1 MNWREIPF
9 VRLLLPFI
17 LGLSAGIY
25 FEWLPNLFLTA
36 MVLFALSVILIAL
49 RWSKIAF
56 RQRWLYGITLGI
68 FLTFL
73 GFLLPNF
80 HQELHRPNHFSL
92 YASEGTIFTGTVQS
106 IKPTAK
112 KIRLELKIQAMNER
126 AVTGKLLAYFDTTA
140 LARQLQYGDEVQFS
154 APISRIETAKNPKA
168 FDFSRYMHFRNIHFQ
183 AFVKTE
189 DWRLL
194 QKAKGFNVMALASRL
209 QTRFV
214 NILRKHISKENE
226 MTVAAALI
234 IGYRDEIPEEIKT
247 AYINTGAMHV
257 LAVSGLHVGFI
268 FLFIKLLLDL
278 IKSDR
283 RSWKI
288 AKTIIA
294 LLAIW
299 SFALVTGA
307 SASVLRAA
315 TMFSFIIIGQAIQR
329 DANIYN
335 TLAASAFFLLCINP
349 YFVMDVGFQ
358 LSYLAV
364 LGIVYFQPRIYKLL
378 YVKNKVI
385 DYIWKLTAVS
395 IAAQITTLPISLYYF
410 HQFPMYF
417 WLSGLVVVPA
427 SVIVLGGGLLLFV
440 VDGIPFVGWAVG
452 KLLAALIWIINQSIF
467 LIEQIPG
474 SLIGGIWVSFAAVI
488 LLYCLIIALIIAFHT
503 KKFKWLLVGLSAL
516 GLLGFMHAL
525 AESIAF
531 QQEQLIV
538 YHIPKHSAID
548 YISGKKLVSFT
559 DEAVSAKQLQFAT
572 QNYRY
577 AAKISE
583 IESMHFGDAA
593 TKRERWFF
601 QNNCLQLGK
610 LTIVIIDQALA
621 KADSSLFRADYL
633 LLRNNPEGDLAALVA
648 PFDCNQIIFDASN
661 SFRNIKKWKTECA
674 ALGLQYHDV
683 NTAGAFILPM
693 Q

>member
-9 VRLLLPFI
+9 VRLLLPFL

-25 FEWLPNLFLTA
+25 FEWLPNLFLTGI
-36 MVLFALSVILIAL
+36 VLFALSVFLIVL

-80 HQELHRPNHFSL
+80 HQELHRLNHFSL
-92 YASEGTIFTGTVQS
+92 YAAERTIFTGTVQS
-106 IKPTAK
+106 IKSTAK
-112 KIRLELKIQAMNER
+112 KIRLELKIQTAHER
-126 AVTGKLLAYFDTTA
+126 PATGRLLAYFDTTA
-140 LARQLQYGDEVQFS
+140 LARQLQYGDQLQFS

-168 FDFSRYMHFRNIHFQ
+168 FDFSKYMHFRNIHFQ

-194 QKAKGFNVMALASRL
+194 QKAKGFNIMAVANRL
-209 QTRFV
+209 QTRLV
-214 NILRKHISKENE
+214 NILRKHITKENE
-226 MTVAAALI
+226 TTVAAALI
-234 IGYRDEIPEEIKT
+234 IGYRDEIPEEVKT

-268 FLFIKLLLDL
+268 FLFIQFLLDL

-283 RSWKI
+283 RGWKI

-299 SFALVTGA
+299 GFALVTGA

-329 DANIYN
+329 DTNIYN

-349 YFVMDVGFQ
+349 YFLMDVGFQ

-417 WLSGLVVVPA
+417 WLSGLVVVPL
-427 SVIVLGGGLLLFV
+427 SVIVLGGGLMLFV
-440 VDGIPFVGWAVG
+440 VDGIPLVGWAVG

-474 SLIGGIWVSFAAVI
+474 SLIGGIWVSITAVM
-488 LLYCLIIALIIAFHT
+488 LLYCLIIALIIAFHS
-503 KKFKWLLVGLSAL
+503 KKFKWLLVALSAL
-516 GLLGFMHAL
+516 SLLGFMHAA
-525 AESIAF
+525 AESMAF
-531 QQEQLIV
+531 RQEQFIV

-559 DEAVSAKQLQFAT
+559 DEAVSAKQLQFAA

-577 AAKISE
+577 AAKINE
-583 IESMHFGDAA
+583 IESVHFDDDAI
-593 TKRERWFF
+593 KRERWFF
-601 QNNCLQLGK
+601 QNNCLRLGN
-610 LTIVIIDQALA
+610 LTIAIIDKVLA
-621 KADSSLFRADYL
+621 KTDTTLLKADYL
-633 LLRNNPEGDLAALVA
+633 LIRNNPEEDLATLIA
-648 PFDCNQIIFDASN
+648 PFDCNQIIFDSSN

-674 ALGLQYHDV
+674 ALGLHFYDV
-683 NTAGAFILPM
+683 NTAGAFILTM